1 MDLRNRLF
9 KDGDEVNLREP
20 RQLWDLLFKRF
31 SRLRFKLIV
40 PYVILTLITAM
51 LGVFIITRLVSS
63 SFKERFSNQLNEAGR
78 VAADGIVRKER
89 THLEDLRLLAFMD
102 GVSEAFSNQDWETL
116 LQRFKAL
123 SVNNKIE
130 AISAV
135 DTQGNEILT
144 LTLDLETGDTESFRG
159 ADFSKFGP
167 VEKILSGE
175 KDELG
180 DKYSAVIE
188 TNDGY
193 YLFTGGPVRG
203 EDDAIVGALLVGTRL
218 DTLIRDIKL
227 QALSDIVALDLEGN
241 IILTTLPEPDEG
253 YVEIELSEDELT
265 TAFEASLNREFEMFG
280 RDYTGLYAP
289 MVVRHE
295 EVGILGVA
303 LPSDFIVSTLATSRN
318 NFSGIFAVGTIAVIA
333 LGYILAQHI
342 ALPILRL
349 RKMTAAVASGDL
361 EQESGV
367 DRSDEIGDLAIAF
380 DTMTL
385 RLRDRT
391 EEAARLY
398 GEAIQRNKDLAD
410 ANARLQSAQAQ
421 LIQSEKLASVG
432 QLTAGIVH
440 DVKNPLAVIKGLA
453 EELAEEVEADGF
465 AREGLETIRESAS
478 KANTIVSD
486 LLKFARQSTPDMQRR
501 DMRETLRSVIRLT
514 EYLARKGNVEVMTDM
529 PESPVL
535 VTYDAQQIEQV
546 LINMTTN
553 AVQAMP
559 DGGTLAFALMGDEES
574 VEIIISDS
582 GSGIPEEDMARIFDP
597 FFTTKPEGEGTGL
610 GLSVSYGIIARHGG
624 QIEVDSKI
632 DEGTTFTIT
641 LPSSQHTYEKDVE
654 TQTEVEEQHVTSA
667 RS

>member
-1 MDLRNRLF
+1 MDLRKRLF
-9 KDGDEVNLREP
+9 KDGDTIDLSDP
-20 RQLWDLLFKRF
+20 RKLWDQFLKRF
-31 SRLRFKLIV
+31 FRLQYKLII

-78 VAADGIVRKER
+78 VAADGIVRQER

-102 GVSEAFSNQDWETL
+102 GVSDAFSNRDWETL
-116 LQRFKAL
+116 LQNFKAL
-123 SVNNKIE
+123 GVNNKIE
-130 AISAV
+130 AISAI
-135 DTQGNEILT
+135 DTHGREILT
-144 LTLDLETGDTESFRG
+144 FTLDLETGDTASFRG
-159 ADFSKFGP
+159 ADFSNFGP
-167 VEKILSGE
+167 IEKILSGDI
-175 KDELG
+175 DEFG

-188 TNDGY
+188 ASDGY

-203 EDDAIVGALLVGTRL
+203 EDDALVGALLVGTRL
-218 DTLIRDIKL
+218 GTLIRDIKL
-227 QALSDIVALDLEGN
+227 QALSDIVALDFDGN
-241 IILTTLPEPDEG
+241 IVLTTLPESDEG
-253 YVEIELSEDELT
+253 YGVLELDEDELT
-265 TAFEASLNREFEMFG
+265 TTLETSLNREFEMFE
-280 RDYTGLYAP
+280 RDYTALYTP
-289 MVVRHE
+289 LVVRNE
-295 EVGILGVA
+295 DVGILAVA

-318 NFSGIFAVGTIAVIA
+318 NFSGIFTLGTVAVIA

-349 RKMTAAVASGDL
+349 RKMTTAVASGDL

-367 DRSDEIGDLAIAF
+367 DRSDEIGDLAKAF

-385 RLRDRT
+385 SLRDRT

-398 GEAIQRNKDLAD
+398 AEAIQRNMDLAD
-410 ANARLQSAQAQ
+410 ANARLQSTQAQ

-453 EELAEEVEADGF
+453 EELTEEMDPDGF
-465 AREGLETIRESAS
+465 AREGLETIRDSAS

-486 LLKFARQSTPDMQRR
+486 LLKFARQSTPDMQHR
-501 DMRETLRSVIRLT
+501 DMRETIRSVIRLT
-514 EYLARKGNVEVMTDM
+514 EYLARKGNVEVTTEM
-529 PESPVL
+529 PETHVL

-553 AVQAMP
+553 AVQSMP
-559 DGGTLAFALMGDEES
+559 EGGMLEFKLQEFEES
-574 VEIIISDS
+574 VEINISDS
-582 GSGIPEEDMARIFDP
+582 GSGIPKENLDRIFDP

-610 GLSVSYGIIARHGG
+610 GLSVSYGIVARHGG
-624 QIEVDSKI
+624 QIDVDSNMG
-632 DEGTTFTIT
+632 EGTTFTII
-641 LPSSQHTYEKDVE
+641 LPLLPQMHEEDE
-654 TQTEVEEQHVTSA
+654 EDRLEVEEQHVKSA

>member
-1 MDLRNRLF
+1 VDLRKRLF
-9 KDGDEVNLREP
+9 KDGDTIDLRDP
-20 RQLWDLLFKRF
+20 RKLWDRVIKRF
-31 SRLRFKLIV
+31 FRLQYKLII

-78 VAADGIVRKER
+78 VAADGIVRQER

-102 GVSEAFSNQDWETL
+102 GVSEAFLNREWETL
-116 LQRFKAL
+116 LQSFKAVG
-123 SVNNKIE
+123 VNNKIE
-130 AISAV
+130 AISAI
-135 DTQGNEILT
+135 DTQGREIIT
-144 LTLDLETGDTESFRG
+144 LTLDLETGDTASFRG
-159 ADFSKFGP
+159 ADFSNFGP
-167 VEKILSGE
+167 IEKILQGDS
-175 KDELG
+175 DELG

-188 TNDGY
+188 ASDGY

-203 EDDAIVGALLVGTRL
+203 EDDALVGALLVGTRL
-218 DTLIRDIKL
+218 ETLARDIKL
-227 QALSDIVALDLEGN
+227 QALSDIVALDLDGN
-241 IILTTLPEPDEG
+241 IILTTFAESDEG
-253 YVEIELSEDELT
+253 SGVLELGEGELT
-265 TAFEASLNREFEMFG
+265 TTLETSLNREFEMFG
-280 RDYTGLYAP
+280 RDYTALYAP
-289 MVVRHE
+289 LVVRHE
-295 EVGILGVA
+295 DVGILAVA

-318 NFSGIFAVGTIAVIA
+318 NFSGIFTLGTVAVIA

-349 RKMTAAVASGDL
+349 RKMTTAVASGDL

-367 DRSDEIGDLAIAF
+367 DRSDEIGDLAKAF

-385 RLRDRT
+385 SLRDRT

-398 GEAIQRNKDLAD
+398 AEAIERNKDLAD
-410 ANARLQSAQAQ
+410 ANARLQSTQAQ

-453 EELAEEVEADGF
+453 EELTEEVDSDGY
-465 AREGLETIRESAS
+465 AREGLETIRDSAS

-501 DMRETLRSVIRLT
+501 DMRETIRSVIRLT
-514 EYLARKGNVEVMTDM
+514 EYLARKGNVEITTEM
-529 PESPVL
+529 PETAVL

-559 DGGTLAFALMGDEES
+559 DGGTLDFELKEFEES
-574 VEIIISDS
+574 VEIKISDS
-582 GSGIPEEDMARIFDP
+582 GSGIPQENLDRIFDP

-610 GLSVSYGIIARHGG
+610 GLSVSYGIVARHGG
-624 QIEVDSKI
+624 QIDVDSSMS
-632 DEGTTFTIT
+632 EGTTFTVI
-641 LPSSQHTYEKDVE
+641 LPSLPHEPEEEVE
-654 TQTEVEEQHVTSA
+654 ERIEVEEQHVQSA

>member
-1 MDLRNRLF
+1 MDLRKRLF
-9 KDGDEVNLREP
+9 KDGDRVDLRDP
-20 RQLWDLLFKRF
+20 RKLWDQFIKRF
-31 SRLRFKLIV
+31 FRLQFKLII
-40 PYVILTLITAM
+40 PYVILTLITAT

-78 VAADGIVRKER
+78 VAADGIVRQER

-102 GVSEAFSNQDWETL
+102 GVSEAFSHREWETL
-116 LQRFKAL
+116 LQNFKAL
-123 SVNNKIE
+123 GVNNEIE
-130 AISAV
+130 AISAI
-135 DTQGNEILT
+135 DTHGREIIT
-144 LTLDLETGDTESFRG
+144 FTLDLETGDTASFRG
-159 ADFSKFGP
+159 ADFSNFGP
-167 VEKILSGE
+167 IEKILQGDS
-175 KDELG
+175 DELG

-188 TNDGY
+188 ARDGY

-203 EDDAIVGALLVGTRL
+203 EDDELVGALLVGTRL
-218 DTLIRDIKL
+218 ETLIRDIKL
-227 QALSDIVALDLEGN
+227 QALSDIVALDFDGN
-241 IILTTLPEPDEG
+241 IILTTLPESDEG
-253 YVEIELSEDELT
+253 YAVLELGEDELT
-265 TAFEASLNREFEMFG
+265 ATLETSLNREFEMFG
-280 RDYTGLYAP
+280 REYTALYAP
-289 MVVRHE
+289 LVVRHE
-295 EVGILGVA
+295 DVGILAVA

-318 NFSGIFAVGTIAVIA
+318 NFSGIFTLGTVAVIA

-367 DRSDEIGDLAIAF
+367 DRSDEIGDLAKAF

-385 RLRDRT
+385 SLRDRT
-391 EEAARLY
+391 EESARLY
-398 GEAIQRNKDLAD
+398 AEAIERNKDLAD
-410 ANARLQSAQAQ
+410 ANARLQSTQAQ

-453 EELAEEVEADGF
+453 EELAEEVDSDGF
-465 AREGLETIRESAS
+465 AREGLETIRDSAS

-501 DMRETLRSVIRLT
+501 DLRETIRSVIRLT
-514 EYLARKGNVEVMTDM
+514 EYLARKGNVEVTIEM
-529 PESPVL
+529 PETAVL

-559 DGGTLAFALMGDEES
+559 EGGTLEFALKEFEES
-574 VEIIISDS
+574 VEINITDS
-582 GSGIPEEDMARIFDP
+582 GSGIPEENMDRIFDP

-610 GLSVSYGIIARHGG
+610 GLSVSYGIVARHGG
-624 QIEVDSKI
+624 QIDVESSMG
-632 DEGTTFTIT
+632 EGTTFTIT
-641 LPSSQHTYEKDVE
+641 LPSSPPMHEEDE
-654 TQTEVEEQHVTSA
+654 EDRMELEEQHVKSA